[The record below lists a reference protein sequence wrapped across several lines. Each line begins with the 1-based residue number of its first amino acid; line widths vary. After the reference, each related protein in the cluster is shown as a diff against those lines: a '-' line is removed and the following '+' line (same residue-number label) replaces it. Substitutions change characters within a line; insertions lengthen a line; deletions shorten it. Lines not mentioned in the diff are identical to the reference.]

1 MAIQEQLIP
10 ANRSMARLFNAAVAI
25 MSVADANILSLT
37 TWAGTSTTTSME
49 GMIRNLT
56 VPERNIRLREQIA
69 DQLAKVALLG
79 LSTDTAIAAAD
90 DLTGVRAIWNTNDS
104 NVGTGAL
111 YNSFAWAV

>member
-1 MAIQEQLIP
+1 MAIFEINVAP
-10 ANRSMARLFNAAVAI
+10 NRSMARLFNAAVAI
-25 MSVADANILSLT
+25 LGVADANILSLA
-37 TWAGTSTTTSME
+37 TWAGTNTTTSME

-56 VPERNIRLREQIA
+56 VAERHIRLREQIA
-69 DQLAKVALLG
+69 DQMAKVALLG
-79 LSTDTAIAAAD
+79 LSTDTALAAAD